1 MAAGDIRPLRATKF
15 AVDAEGVAVI
25 TLSRPKALN
34 ALNGALNSELIQHFE
49 RCDTDSA
56 VKAVVLT
63 GDPASVTASGSV
75 IFCAGADL
83 GGGKEKPKA
92 EAAPDQ
98 SGSSSSSSSSSDG
111 GDGGGVWSQDTISSH
126 RDGGGVLTL
135 AIHRC
140 RKPVIAAING
150 TAVGGGITPSLAA
163 DVRIVSQDAKIG
175 FVFARRGIVPEAAS
189 SYFLPKLVGPSKA
202 LEWCLTGRVFRAPE
216 AEGTGLFNYVLPM
229 EEVLPKAMEIAR
241 EIVRN
246 CSPSSLTLTK
256 YMLWKQ
262 LEGSSPEEAHLLDS
276 RLLQWSFNQP
286 DSVEGVPNYSP
297 IAPTAISRLR
307 HAGVQRM
314 DLNALRYGCA
324 VPYVQ

>member
-1 MAAGDIRPLRATKF
+1 MPEQELRATKF
-15 AVDAEGVAVI
+15 ELDHDGVAVV
-25 TLSRPKALN
+25 TLSRPEALN
-34 ALNGALNSELIQHFE
+34 ALNGALNGELIRHFE
-49 RCDTDSA
+49 RCDTDTA

-63 GDPASVTASGSV
+63 GDPASVTASGST

-83 GGGKEKPKA
+83 GGGKKKET
-92 EAAPDQ
+92 AAQ
-98 SGSSSSSSSSSDG
+98 ETTSGG
-111 GDGGGVWSQDTISSH
+111 GGGVWSQDTISSH

-163 DVRIVSQDAKIG
+163 DVRIVSRDAKVG

-202 LEWCLTGRVFRAPE
+202 LEWCLTGRVFQSTE
-216 AEGTGLFNYVLPM
+216 ADGTGLFNYIVPQ
-229 EEVLPKAMEIAR
+229 EDVLPKAMEIAR

-256 YMLWKQ
+256 FMIWKQ

-286 DSVEGVPNYSP
+286 DSVEGVQSFLEKRPPQFRTSGELP
-297 IAPTAISRLR
+297 VR
-307 HAGVQRM
+307 V
-314 DLNALRYGCA
+314 CC
-324 VPYVQ
+324 